1 MRPEPEAVVSLANR
15 IVLLKRQLAEAQH
28 QWDAMFSE
36 DHPSSATSTPTT
48 AIRKVGSRGGVLKGS
63 DAGKMLAYINQSPEK
78 DFHPTQISEATG
90 ILLDT
95 VRSNLSRLL
104 QKELIEQR
112 GRGYYGA
119 LTAREK
125 EVPSEEKTS

>member
-1 MRPEPEAVVSLANR
+1 
-15 IVLLKRQLAEAQH
+15 
-28 QWDAMFSE
+28 
-36 DHPSSATSTPTT
+36 
-48 AIRKVGSRGGVLKGS
+48 
-63 DAGKMLAYINQSPEK
+63 MLAYINESPER

-104 QKELIEQR
+104 EKKMIERR
-112 GRGYYGA
+112 GTRGFYGA